1 VGIIMHGEDGEVISG
16 TRSLHFKVSG
26 RIGLDGHQRLRLT
39 GQWSYQGGQ
48 SPLHQRARG
57 SPSPTAQAREG
68 PGAALLG
75 RTRSVFFCSKFAFTE
90 KIPRVWALFSKDLEA
105 WVMQP

>member
-1 VGIIMHGEDGEVISG
+1 MHGEDGEVISG

-26 RIGLDGHQRLRLT
+26 RTGLDGQQGLRLT
-39 GQWSYQGGQ
+39 GQWIYQGGQ
-48 SPLHQRARG
+48 SPPHQRARG

-68 PGAALLG
+68 PGASLLG
-75 RTRSVFFCSKFAFTE
+75 RTLSVFCSKVSFTE
-90 KIPRVWALFSKDLEA
+90 KIPRVWALFSRDLEA